1 MKWDKTEKPYREN
14 RTGANGSQAT
24 PALGVG
30 KSHRTG
36 RGEYPVQTREQF
48 ETRTSAGRDSDA
60 LMGAE
65 PLPAPPRH
73 SRLRVPMMRRAVG
86 GRACTAIPGSG
97 SALARSGRRLTA
109 GLLLAFAALLAL
121 LPEAQA
127 QTTIKMVGNGTGS
140 TTSSYLGTNDS
151 GDYRELAQRFTSGSN
166 PNGYTLSTASIWFLS
181 LPANADVTNFVAAIY
196 TDASNRP
203 GTLKYP
209 LTNPSGNFATNG
221 SKAFSAAANSTL
233 DPDTKY
239 WLVLKNDN
247 ATDGQYA
254 TAVSTDSAED
264 SDSLAGWSIATQRFQ
279 RSSRSGS
286 WTSWATELQIRISG
300 YENTSTNSAPTFDDG
315 TSTSREFNETIGD
328 ATVGTASDIETP
340 IAATDTD
347 TSDTLEYTLS
357 GTDAAKFEIITASGQ
372 IQTKAGETY
381 SYETD
386 TSYAVT
392 VTVEDDNGGSATID
406 VTLNVTNQDEP
417 PLRPVAPTVRGPAS
431 NSTTSL
437 RVTMTAPD
445 NSGRPPITRYKL
457 RTHRDGFG
465 WSNLP
470 YNPSSAQNIT
480 GITSGKRYH
489 VQFRVKNDEGEG
501 PWSPTAFGYTKAHA
515 SGMPD
520 ISGTARVG
528 RTLTA
533 GTSGISDG
541 NGKSKAENGDVGFAY
556 TYQWVRVDGG
566 TETDISGETA
576 NTYTLAMADL
586 GKTVKVTASFKDNA
600 GYAEGP
606 LTSDAYPSSGT
617 IALLELSFPSD
628 TINVD
633 EEAGPA
639 MVTVNLAPAGTETV
653 TVDYAT
659 RDFSAEEGEDYT
671 ATSGT
676 LTFAPGETSKTI
688 TIPILN
694 DDIYEGLEKFFV
706 DLSNPS
712 GTALPAT
719 PTKAVEIASDDAVP
733 TASLAPVTV
742 DEGAGTMTLTLRVS
756 HPSEEDVTYT
766 AFSDNVM
773 GTATSGDDY
782 DDFLLD
788 GGVARIAVPAGN
800 LSKTFN
806 ISIVND
812 DLEETDE
819 TILIAWQRGS
829 NNAVTPTVL
838 GFTGTIED
846 DDEGAGAARG
856 KPKITGTAEVGR
868 TLTANTSGILDQNG
882 NTKAEN
888 GDAGFAYT
896 YQWYRVDAGAETPIT
911 GASGR
916 GSTYTLLQADEGKT
930 FRVAVSFTDDAGN
943 SEGPLTSNE
952 YPADAENGELQ
963 LVDDDGPTVPEG
975 RLEVFHNG
983 EWGTVCDDRLD
994 NRRNIAPQKAC
1005 QFMGYATGHLI
1016 PRGTV
1021 SRAPD
1026 SQPIWLDDVR
1036 CFAGSNHWTGAP
1048 AEKLHHCYHAG
1059 WGNNNCSHDENVHL
1073 SCTGVSGQT
1082 EATPLTATL
1091 EDLPTNHDGSS
1102 AFSFQIAF
1110 SADVDI
1116 TPENMRDH
1124 ALTVSGATVTNASRV
1139 DGRSDLWE
1147 LTVEPAGTGAVS
1159 ILVPLNR
1166 ACTETGALCT
1176 AQGGM
1181 LTIAPAQS
1189 IPGLAQGPQAPGP
1202 LTASFVSVPTEHD
1215 GDTEFWLELSFDAAV
1230 EQGSKPHME
1239 ALLGVS
1245 RGSVTRLRR
1254 KDDRL
1259 DHWRVRIEPSSHEAV
1274 TVTLS
1279 PSPPCGTTGAVCTD
1293 DGRTFTT
1300 ALATQ
1305 IQGPPGLSV
1314 ADAEVQEAANA
1325 TLAFAVTLSRAPS
1338 GTVTVDYATA
1348 DGTATA
1354 GSDYTATSGTLTFA
1368 AGETEKAIS
1377 VPVLDDG
1384 HDEGSETLTLTLSN
1398 PSGAYLAD
1406 GSATGTINNSD
1417 PMPLAWMVRFGRTVG
1432 SQVVDALGQ
1441 RLDSAT
1447 ASHVTIGGINLTGEP
1462 GAVPMEN
1469 DDPFALPEWTTRSG
1483 LETDGDDITTNDL
1496 LLGSAFQL
1504 LSGGSA
1510 DNGPSFTA
1518 WGRVA
1523 RSGFEAEVDDVTM
1536 DGDVTSGLI
1545 GFDAE
1550 WERLLAGVMLS
1561 QSSGEGSYRLSEE
1574 NGGGTGTVE
1583 SSLTGIYPYARLELN
1598 RQVSAWA
1605 LAGMGSGDLTLQQE
1619 GDKAMPTDITMR
1631 MGALGVKGQVLD
1643 GTGPSGLAMN
1653 VKSDAMWV
1661 GTKSERTTDL
1671 IASEGNVSRLR
1682 LIVEGK
1688 RTFEVASGA
1697 RITPSAELGLRHD
1710 AGDAETG
1717 TGLEVGAGLSYAAGP
1732 LTVEGQVRMLVAH
1745 EESGYEEWGASGAM
1759 RITPS
1764 TSGRG
1769 LTLSIAPEWG
1779 RTGSA
1784 AERLWSAR
1792 DASGLGA
1799 DRVFEG
1805 DARLALDA
1813 GYGVGVGR
1821 GVLTP
1826 YAGLTL
1832 GDARSRTVR
1841 TGTRWQVGAD
1851 AVLGLEGTRRT
1862 SGIGEADNHLMLRI
1876 ALRF

>member
-1 MKWDKTEKPYREN
+1 MEDVTVDE
-14 RTGANGSQAT
+14 GAGTMTLTLQLSHPSQADITYVVNSSNVQGTATKGDDYDDFLLGPGGTAKITVPGGELSQTFDITIVDDGVNESDETIDIAWQKSLNDEVT
-24 PALGVG
+24 PTIVNFLG
-30 KSHRTG
+30 TI
-36 RGEYPVQTREQF
+36 TDND
-48 ETRTSAGRDSDA
+48 T
-60 LMGAE
+60 
-65 PLPAPPRH
+65 PLP
-73 SRLRVPMMRRAVG
+73 
-86 GRACTAIPGSG
+86 
-97 SALARSGRRLTA
+97 
-109 GLLLAFAALLAL
+109 
-121 LPEAQA
+121 
-127 QTTIKMVGNGTGS
+127 
-140 TTSSYLGTNDS
+140 
-151 GDYRELAQRFTSGSN
+151 
-166 PNGYTLSTASIWFLS
+166 
-181 LPANADVTNFVAAIY
+181 
-196 TDASNRP
+196 
-203 GTLKYP
+203 
-209 LTNPSGNFATNG
+209 
-221 SKAFSAAANSTL
+221 
-233 DPDTKY
+233 
-239 WLVLKNDN
+239 
-247 ATDGQYA
+247 
-254 TAVSTDSAED
+254 
-264 SDSLAGWSIATQRFQ
+264 
-279 RSSRSGS
+279 
-286 WTSWATELQIRISG
+286 
-300 YENTSTNSAPTFDDG
+300 
-315 TSTSREFNETIGD
+315 
-328 ATVGTASDIETP
+328 
-340 IAATDTD
+340 
-347 TSDTLEYTLS
+347 
-357 GTDAAKFEIITASGQ
+357 
-372 IQTKAGETY
+372 
-381 SYETD
+381 
-386 TSYAVT
+386 
-392 VTVEDDNGGSATID
+392 
-406 VTLNVTNQDEP
+406 
-417 PLRPVAPTVRGPAS
+417 
-431 NSTTSL
+431 
-437 RVTMTAPD
+437 
-445 NSGRPPITRYKL
+445 
-457 RTHRDGFG
+457 
-465 WSNLP
+465 
-470 YNPSSAQNIT
+470 
-480 GITSGKRYH
+480 
-489 VQFRVKNDEGEG
+489 
-501 PWSPTAFGYTKAHA
+501 
-515 SGMPD
+515 
-520 ISGTARVG
+520 
-528 RTLTA
+528 
-533 GTSGISDG
+533 
-541 NGKSKAENGDVGFAY
+541 
-556 TYQWVRVDGG
+556 
-566 TETDISGETA
+566 
-576 NTYTLAMADL
+576 
-586 GKTVKVTASFKDNA
+586 
-600 GYAEGP
+600 
-606 LTSDAYPSSGT
+606 
-617 IALLELSFPSD
+617 ELSFPSG
-628 TINVD
+628 NVSVD

-639 MVTVNLAPAGTETV
+639 VVTVNLDPASTGTV

-659 RDFSAEEGEDYT
+659 RDSTAGLAKAGDDYT

-688 TIPILN
+688 TIEILG
-694 DDIYEGLEKFFV
+694 DDIYEGLERFV
-706 DLSNPS
+706 TELSSPS
-712 GTALPAT
+712 GATLPQYPGQT
-719 PTKAVEIASDDAVP
+719 IEIVSDEAVP
-733 TASLAPVTV
+733 TAQMAPVTLN
-742 DEGAGTMTLTLRVS
+742 EGGGTMTLTLRLS
-756 HPSEEDVTYT
+756 HPSGEEITYLTIDDQVTEVT
-766 AFSDNVM
+766 
-773 GTATSGDDY
+773 GTATEGDDY
-782 DDFLLD
+782 DDFLLES
-788 GGVARIAVPAGN
+788 GRRASITVPAG
-800 LSKTFN
+800 SVSQTFN
-806 ISIVND
+806 ISIVD
-812 DLEETDE
+812 DSLEEPDE
-819 TILIAWQRGS
+819 TIRILWQKDFS
-829 NNAVTPTVL
+829 HTVTPDDFV
-838 GFTGTIED
+838 FTGTIED
-846 DDEGAGAARG
+846 NDEGAGAAMG
-856 KPKITGTAEVGR
+856 KPKITGAAEVGE
-868 TLTANTSGILDQNG
+868 TLTVNTSGLTDQHG

-896 YQWYRVDAGAETPIT
+896 YQWYRIDAGTETPIA
-911 GASGR
+911 GANGR
-916 GSTYTLLQADEGKT
+916 GSTYTLAQADEGKKFT
-930 FRVAVSFTDDAGN
+930 VEVSFTDDAGN
-943 SEGPLTSNE
+943 SEGPLKSNE
-952 YPADAENGELQ
+952 YPPDAENGELR
-963 LVDDDGPTVPEG
+963 LNDGPTDAEG

-994 NRRNIAPQKAC
+994 NRRNIAPLKAC
-1005 QFMGYATGHLI
+1005 QFMGYATGQLI

-1110 SADVDI
+1110 SADVDV

-1124 ALTVSGATVTNASRV
+1124 ALTVSGATVTNAARV

-1189 IPGLAQGPQAPGP
+1189 IPGPSQGPQAPQG
-1202 LTASFVSVPTEHD
+1202 LTASFVAVPAEHD
-1215 GDTEFWLELSFDAAV
+1215 GDTEFWIELTFGAAV
-1230 EQGSKPHME
+1230 AQGSKSE
-1239 ALLGVS
+1239 IRALLGAS
-1245 RGSVTRLRR
+1245 GGSVRKLRR
-1254 KDDRL
+1254 KDGRL
-1259 DHWRVRIEPSSHEAV
+1259 DHWRIKIQPSSHEAV

-1279 PSPPCGTTGAVCTD
+1279 PSPACGETGAVCTD

-1300 ALATQ
+1300 SLATQ

-1384 HDEGSETLTLTLSN
+1384 HDEGSENLTLTLSN

-1447 ASHVTIGGINLTGEP
+1447 ASHVTIAGINLTGEP

-1496 LLGSAFQL
+1496 LLGSAFHL
-1504 LSGGSA
+1504 SSGGGQGE
-1510 DNGPSFTA
+1510 GPAYTA

-1583 SSLTGIYPYARLELN
+1583 NSLTGIYPYARLELN

-1605 LAGMGSGDLTLQQE
+1605 LAGMGSGDLTLQHDD
-1619 GDKAMPTDITMR
+1619 DKAMPTDITMR

-1643 GTGPSGLAMN
+1643 GTGASGLAMN

-1661 GTKSERTTDL
+1661 GTKSERTADMVATQGD
-1671 IASEGNVSRLR
+1671 VTRLR
-1682 LIVEGK
+1682 VIVEGE
-1688 RTFEVASGA
+1688 RAFDMGGGA
-1697 RITPSAELGLRHD
+1697 TLTPSAEVGLRHD

-1717 TGLEVGAGLSYAAGP
+1717 TGLEMGAGLSYVAGP

-1764 TSGRG
+1764 ASGRG
-1769 LTLSIAPEWG
+1769 LTLSIAPQWG

>member
-1 MKWDKTEKPYREN
+1 M
-14 RTGANGSQAT
+14 T
-24 PALGVG
+24 PTIVNFLG
-30 KSHRTG
+30 TI
-36 RGEYPVQTREQF
+36 TDND
-48 ETRTSAGRDSDA
+48 T
-60 LMGAE
+60 
-65 PLPAPPRH
+65 PLP
-73 SRLRVPMMRRAVG
+73 
-86 GRACTAIPGSG
+86 
-97 SALARSGRRLTA
+97 
-109 GLLLAFAALLAL
+109 
-121 LPEAQA
+121 
-127 QTTIKMVGNGTGS
+127 
-140 TTSSYLGTNDS
+140 
-151 GDYRELAQRFTSGSN
+151 
-166 PNGYTLSTASIWFLS
+166 
-181 LPANADVTNFVAAIY
+181 
-196 TDASNRP
+196 
-203 GTLKYP
+203 
-209 LTNPSGNFATNG
+209 
-221 SKAFSAAANSTL
+221 
-233 DPDTKY
+233 
-239 WLVLKNDN
+239 
-247 ATDGQYA
+247 
-254 TAVSTDSAED
+254 
-264 SDSLAGWSIATQRFQ
+264 
-279 RSSRSGS
+279 
-286 WTSWATELQIRISG
+286 
-300 YENTSTNSAPTFDDG
+300 
-315 TSTSREFNETIGD
+315 
-328 ATVGTASDIETP
+328 
-340 IAATDTD
+340 
-347 TSDTLEYTLS
+347 
-357 GTDAAKFEIITASGQ
+357 
-372 IQTKAGETY
+372 
-381 SYETD
+381 
-386 TSYAVT
+386 
-392 VTVEDDNGGSATID
+392 
-406 VTLNVTNQDEP
+406 
-417 PLRPVAPTVRGPAS
+417 
-431 NSTTSL
+431 
-437 RVTMTAPD
+437 
-445 NSGRPPITRYKL
+445 
-457 RTHRDGFG
+457 
-465 WSNLP
+465 
-470 YNPSSAQNIT
+470 
-480 GITSGKRYH
+480 
-489 VQFRVKNDEGEG
+489 
-501 PWSPTAFGYTKAHA
+501 
-515 SGMPD
+515 
-520 ISGTARVG
+520 
-528 RTLTA
+528 
-533 GTSGISDG
+533 
-541 NGKSKAENGDVGFAY
+541 
-556 TYQWVRVDGG
+556 
-566 TETDISGETA
+566 
-576 NTYTLAMADL
+576 
-586 GKTVKVTASFKDNA
+586 
-600 GYAEGP
+600 
-606 LTSDAYPSSGT
+606 
-617 IALLELSFPSD
+617 ELSFPSG
-628 TINVD
+628 NVSVD
-633 EEAGPA
+633 EEDGPA
-639 MVTVNLAPAGTETV
+639 VVTVNLDPASTGTV
-653 TVDYAT
+653 TVYYAT
-659 RDFSAEEGEDYT
+659 RDSTAGVAKGGEDYT
-671 ATSGT
+671 ATAGT

-688 TIPILN
+688 TIEILS
-694 DDIYEGLEKFFV
+694 DDIYEGLERFV
-706 DLSNPS
+706 TVISNPS
-712 GTALPAT
+712 GATLPQY
-719 PTKAVEIASDDAVP
+719 PTQTVEIVSDEAVP
-733 TASLAPVTV
+733 AASMAPVTV
-742 DEGAGTMTLTLRVS
+742 DEGAGTMTLTLRLS
-756 HPSEEDVTYT
+756 HRSQKDITYAAVDGDVT
-766 AFSDNVM
+766 
-773 GTATSGDDY
+773 GTATEGDDY
-782 DDFLLD
+782 DAITTGP
-788 GGVARIAVPAGN
+788 GGIERVTVQGGD
-800 LSKTFN
+800 LSQTFD
-806 ISIVND
+806 ITIVDD
-812 DLEETDE
+812 DLEEADE
-819 TILIAWQRGS
+819 TIEIVWQKS
-829 NNAVTPTVL
+829 TSDVVTPEFFI
-838 GFTGTIED
+838 FTGTIED
-846 DDEGAGAARG
+846 NDEGAGAAMG
-856 KPKITGTAEVGR
+856 KPKITGAAEVGE
-868 TLTANTSGILDQNG
+868 TLTVSTSGLTDQHG

-888 GDAGFAYT
+888 GNAGFAYT
-896 YQWYRVDAGAETPIT
+896 YQWYRIDAGTETPIA
-911 GASGR
+911 GANGR
-916 GSTYTLLQADEGKT
+916 GSTYTLAQADEGKKFT
-930 FRVAVSFTDDAGN
+930 VEVSFTDDAGN
-943 SEGPLTSNE
+943 SEGPLKSNE
-952 YPADAENGELQ
+952 YPPDAENGELR
-963 LVDDDGPTVPEG
+963 LNDGPTDAEG

-1005 QFMGYATGHLI
+1005 QFMGYATGQLI

-1124 ALTVSGATVTNASRV
+1124 ALTVSGATVTDATRV
-1139 DGRSDLWE
+1139 DDRSDLWE
-1147 LTVEPAGTGAVS
+1147 LTLEPAGTGAVS

-1181 LTIAPAQS
+1181 LTIAPAQN
-1189 IPGLAQGPQAPGP
+1189 IPGPAQGPQAPGP

-1215 GDTEFWLELSFDAAV
+1215 GETEFWLELSFDAAV

-1245 RGSVTRLRR
+1245 GGSVTRLRR
-1254 KDDRL
+1254 KDGRL
-1259 DHWRVRIEPSSHEAV
+1259 DHWRIKIQPSSHEAV

-1279 PSPPCGTTGAVCTD
+1279 PSPACGETGAVCTD

-1300 ALATQ
+1300 GLATQ
-1305 IQGPPGLSV
+1305 IQGPPGISV
-1314 ADAEVQEAANA
+1314 ADAQVQEAANA

-1462 GAVPMEN
+1462 GAVPVEN

-1496 LLGSAFQL
+1496 LLGSAFHL
-1504 LSGGSA
+1504 SSGGSA

-1536 DGDVTSGLI
+1536 DADVTSGLI

-1605 LAGMGSGDLTLQQE
+1605 LAGAGSGELTLQQE

-1717 TGLEVGAGLSYAAGP
+1717 TGIEMGAGLSYAAGRLP
-1732 LTVEGQVRMLVAH
+1732 SKAKCACWPRTRREDTR
-1745 EESGYEEWGASGAM
+1745 SGA
-1759 RITPS
+1759 RAAPS
-1764 TSGRG
+1764 
-1769 LTLSIAPEWG
+1769 A
-1779 RTGSA
+1779 
-1784 AERLWSAR
+1784 
-1792 DASGLGA
+1792 
-1799 DRVFEG
+1799 
-1805 DARLALDA
+1805 
-1813 GYGVGVGR
+1813 
-1821 GVLTP
+1821 
-1826 YAGLTL
+1826 
-1832 GDARSRTVR
+1832 
-1841 TGTRWQVGAD
+1841 
-1851 AVLGLEGTRRT
+1851 
-1862 SGIGEADNHLMLRI
+1862 
-1876 ALRF
+1876 

>member
-1 MKWDKTEKPYREN
+1 MDKNSSFQKRPEHRLKALGCGLLMRVEALTTPPRDW
-14 RTGANGSQAT
+14 RIRPRLPMMGRAGGSQACT
-24 PALGVG
+24 ATAAIAGALE
-30 KSHRTG
+30 R
-36 RGEYPVQTREQF
+36 
-48 ETRTSAGRDSDA
+48 AGRCVA
-60 LMGAE
+60 Q
-65 PLPAPPRH
+65 
-73 SRLRVPMMRRAVG
+73 
-86 GRACTAIPGSG
+86 
-97 SALARSGRRLTA
+97 
-109 GLLLAFAALLAL
+109 GLLLAIVALAAVV
-121 LPEAQA
+121 PEAQA
-127 QTTIKMVGNGTGS
+127 QTTVKMVGNGTDGL
-140 TTSSYLGTNDS
+140 TYSYLGTDSS
-151 GDYRELAQRFTSGSN
+151 GDYRELAQRFTTGSN
-166 PNGYTLSTASIWFLS
+166 AAGYTLSTAAIWFS
-181 LPANADVTNFVAAIY
+181 TLPTNAADITNFVAAIY
-196 TDASNRP
+196 TNTSNRP
-203 GTLKYP
+203 GTVKYT
-209 LTNPSGNFATNG
+209 LTNPSGNFATTG
-221 SKAFSAAANSTL
+221 RKDFSAPADSTL
-233 DPDTKY
+233 DAGTKY
-239 WLVLKNDN
+239 WLVLMNDN
-247 ATDGQYA
+247 ATDGENV
-254 TAVSTDSAED
+254 TVTSTESETDS
-264 SDSLAGWSIATQRFQ
+264 SSLAGWSIQNQRYQ
-279 RSSRSGS
+279 RASRSGS
-286 WTSWATELQIRISG
+286 WGSSASQLQIRISG
-300 YENTSTNSAPTFDDG
+300 YENTATNSAPTFDDG

-347 TSDTLEYTLS
+347 TSDTLEYSLS
-357 GTDAAKFEIITASGQ
+357 GTDAAKFEIITTNGQ
-372 IQTKAGETY
+372 IQTKAGEKY

-392 VTVEDDNGGSATID
+392 VTVEDGNGGSDSID
-406 VTLNVTNQDEP
+406 VTLNVTDQDEP
-417 PLRPVAPTVRGPAS
+417 PLRPVAPTVRGPS
-431 NSTTSL
+431 GNSTTSL
-437 RVTMTAPD
+437 SVTMTAPD

-465 WSNLP
+465 WTNLP
-470 YNPSSAQNIT
+470 YNPSSAQIIT

-576 NTYTLAMADL
+576 STYTLAMADL

-712 GTALPAT
+712 GTTLPAT

-733 TASLAPVTV
+733 TASMAPVTV

-800 LSKTFN
+800 RSKTFN

-896 YQWYRVDAGAETPIT
+896 YQWYRVDAGAATPIT

-916 GSTYTLLQADEGKT
+916 GSTYTLVQADEGKT

-1005 QFMGYATGHLI
+1005 QFMGYATGQLI

-1021 SRAPD
+1021 SLAPD

-1059 WGNNNCSHDENVHL
+1059 WGLNNCTHEEDVHL
-1073 SCTGVSGQT
+1073 SCTGTSGQT

-1102 AFSFQIAF
+1102 AFTFRIEF
-1110 SADVDI
+1110 SADVDV

-1189 IPGLAQGPQAPGP
+1189 IPGPAQGPQAPGP

-1215 GDTEFWLELSFDAAV
+1215 GETEFWLELSFDAAV

-1245 RGSVTRLRR
+1245 GGSVTRLRR
-1254 KDDRL
+1254 KDGRL
-1259 DHWRVRIEPSSHEAV
+1259 NHWRVRIEPSSHQAV

-1279 PSPPCGTTGAVCTD
+1279 PSPPCGTTGAVCTE

-1314 ADAEVQEAANA
+1314 ADAEVQEGPNA

-1348 DGTATA
+1348 DGTATS
-1354 GSDYTATSGTLTFA
+1354 GSDYTATSGTLSFA
-1368 AGETEKAIS
+1368 AGETEKTVS

-1462 GAVPMEN
+1462 GAVPVEN

-1496 LLGSAFQL
+1496 LLGSAFHL
-1504 LSGGSA
+1504 SSGGSA

-1605 LAGMGSGDLTLQQE
+1605 LAGMGSGDLTLQHDD
-1619 GDKAMPTDITMR
+1619 DKAMPTDITMR
-1631 MGALGVKGQVLD
+1631 MGAVGVKGQVLD
-1643 GTGPSGLAMN
+1643 GTGASGLAMN

-1661 GTKSERTTDL
+1661 GTQSERTADMVATQGD
-1671 IASEGNVSRLR
+1671 VTRLR
-1682 LIVEGK
+1682 VIVEGE
-1688 RTFEVASGA
+1688 RAFDMGGGA
-1697 RITPSAELGLRHD
+1697 TLTPSAEVGLRHD

-1717 TGLEVGAGLSYAAGP
+1717 TGLEMGAGLSYVAGP

-1764 TSGRG
+1764 ASGRG

-1784 AERLWSAR
+1784 TEQLWSAR
-1792 DASGLGA
+1792 DATALGT
-1799 DRVFEG
+1799 DRVFDG

-1832 GDARSRTVR
+1832 GDAGSRTVR
-1841 TGTRWQVGAD
+1841 TGARWQVGAY

-1862 SGIGEADNHLMLRI
+1862 SSIGEADNHLMLLI

>member
-1 MKWDKTEKPYREN
+1 MGRKRLQRLEWEN
-14 RTGANGSQAT
+14 
-24 PALGVG
+24 PAEQGEG
-30 KSHRTG
+30 K
-36 RGEYPVQTREQF
+36 YPVQTREQF

-60 LMGAE
+60 LVRAE
-65 PLPAPPRH
+65 PLLAPPRH

-86 GRACTAIPGSG
+86 GRACSATPETAG
-97 SALARSGRRLTA
+97 ALARSGRRLTA

-121 LPEAQA
+121 LPDAQA
-127 QTTIKMVGNGTGS
+127 Q
-140 TTSSYLGTNDS
+140 
-151 GDYRELAQRFTSGSN
+151 
-166 PNGYTLSTASIWFLS
+166 
-181 LPANADVTNFVAAIY
+181 
-196 TDASNRP
+196 
-203 GTLKYP
+203 
-209 LTNPSGNFATNG
+209 
-221 SKAFSAAANSTL
+221 
-233 DPDTKY
+233 
-239 WLVLKNDN
+239 
-247 ATDGQYA
+247 
-254 TAVSTDSAED
+254 
-264 SDSLAGWSIATQRFQ
+264 
-279 RSSRSGS
+279 
-286 WTSWATELQIRISG
+286 
-300 YENTSTNSAPTFDDG
+300 NSAPTFDDG
-315 TSTSREFNETIGD
+315 TSTSREFTETIGD
-328 ATVGTASDIETP
+328 ATVGTASNIGMP

-465 WSNLP
+465 WTNLP
-470 YNPSSAQNIT
+470 YNPSSVQNIT

-533 GTSGISDG
+533 GTSGISDK

-706 DLSNPS
+706 DLRNPS

-916 GSTYTLLQADEGKT
+916 GSTYTLLQADEDKT

-1005 QFMGYATGHLI
+1005 QFMGYATGQLI

-1102 AFSFQIAF
+1102 AFTFRIEF
-1110 SADVDI
+1110 SADVDV

-1181 LTIAPAQS
+1181 LTIAPAQN
-1189 IPGLAQGPQAPGP
+1189 IPGPAQGPQAPGP

-1215 GDTEFWLELSFDAAV
+1215 GETEFWLELSFDAAV

-1245 RGSVTRLRR
+1245 GGSVTRLRR

-1279 PSPPCGTTGAVCTD
+1279 PSPPCGTTGAVCTE

-1314 ADAEVQEAANA
+1314 ADAEVQEGPNA

-1348 DGTATA
+1348 DGTATS
-1354 GSDYTATSGTLTFA
+1354 GSDYTATSGTLSFA
-1368 AGETEKAIS
+1368 AGETEKTVS

-1496 LLGSAFQL
+1496 LLGSAFHL
-1504 LSGGSA
+1504 SSGGSA

-1605 LAGMGSGDLTLQQE
+1605 LAGMGSGDLTLQHDD
-1619 GDKAMPTDITMR
+1619 DKAMPTDITMR
-1631 MGALGVKGQVLD
+1631 MGAVGVKGQVLD
-1643 GTGPSGLAMN
+1643 GTGASGLAMN

-1661 GTKSERTTDL
+1661 GTKSERTADMVATQGD
-1671 IASEGNVSRLR
+1671 VTRLR
-1682 LIVEGK
+1682 VIVEGE
-1688 RTFEVASGA
+1688 RAFDMGGGA
-1697 RITPSAELGLRHD
+1697 TLTPSAEVGLRYD

-1717 TGLEVGAGLSYAAGP
+1717 TGLEMGAGLSYVAGP

-1745 EESGYEEWGASGAM
+1745 EESGYEEWGANGAM

-1764 TSGRG
+1764 ASGRG

-1805 DARLALDA
+1805 DARLAVDA
-1813 GYGVGVGR
+1813 GYGVGLGH

-1832 GDARSRTVR
+1832 GDAGSRTVR
-1841 TGTRWQVGAD
+1841 TGTRWQLGPDIV
-1851 AVLGLEGTRRT
+1851 VGLEATRQT
-1862 SGIGEADNHLMLRI
+1862 SDASEGANEVRLRA